1 MAKEKH
7 QSESGE
13 EQGYSQS
20 IRNINVCGRKIC
32 RVLGF
37 IKDITVFL

>member
-1 MAKEKH
+1 MAKEEH
-7 QSESGE
+7 QSEGGE

-20 IRNINVCGRKIC
+20 IRNINDCGWEIR